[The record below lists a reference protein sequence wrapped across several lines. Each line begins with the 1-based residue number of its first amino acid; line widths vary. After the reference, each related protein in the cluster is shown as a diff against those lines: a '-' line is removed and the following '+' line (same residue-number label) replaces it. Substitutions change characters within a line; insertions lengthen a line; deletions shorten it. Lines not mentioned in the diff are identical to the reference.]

1 MMKGTRLARPVA
13 ISVLAISLGSCSAM
27 QGRETASEYVDD
39 ATITTKVKA
48 AILEDPT
55 LKLSQI
61 NVETFQD
68 VVQLSGFVD
77 TSMDATKAQQI
88 ASSIKGVRQ
97 VKNDIVV
104 R

>member
-1 MMKGTRLARPVA
+1 MMKGIRLARPVA
-13 ISVLAISLGSCSAM
+13 ISVLAISLVPCSAM
-27 QGRETASEYVDD
+27 QGRETAGEYVDD

-48 AILEDPT
+48 AILEDPV

-61 NVETFQD
+61 NVEAFQD

-77 TSMDATKAQQI
+77 TSADVTKARQI
-88 ASSIKGVRQ
+88 ASRVKGVRQ